1 MNGLDLL
8 LTLFFGGI
16 VALAFLGGLGR
27 MLATVV
33 GLYAGLVA
41 AAFFYHPLT
50 VAVVNLLPSL
60 PVAMGELIM
69 FVLLLV
75 LFTTVL
81 STALARSFVVTRFP
95 HWLGPVNNI
104 AGGIAGLLVATVA
117 TVLLALVLNLATRAL
132 DQTAS
137 LEGSRLVLGLNNQ
150 LHGATLPPLFLK
162 LAPTLL
168 ATLQPWFPRG
178 LPPLLTPANW

>member
-1 MNGLDLL
+1 MNGIDLL

-16 VALAFLGGLGR
+16 VALAFIGGLGR
-27 MLATVV
+27 TLATVV
-33 GLYAGLVA
+33 GLYGGFVA

-50 VAVVNLLPSL
+50 VAVVGLFPSL
-60 PVAMGELIM
+60 PVAMGDVIM

-75 LFTTVL
+75 FFTTVL
-81 STALARSFVVTRFP
+81 STALARSFVIGRFP

-104 AGGIAGLLVATVA
+104 AGGVVGLLVATAA
-117 TVLLALVLNLATRAL
+117 TVLFALVLNLAMRAL

-137 LEGSRLVLGLNNQ
+137 LEGSRLALGLNAQ
-150 LHGATLPPLFLK
+150 LHGATLPALFLK
-162 LAPTLL
+162 LAPTVL

-178 LPPLLTPANW
+178 LPPLLAPANL